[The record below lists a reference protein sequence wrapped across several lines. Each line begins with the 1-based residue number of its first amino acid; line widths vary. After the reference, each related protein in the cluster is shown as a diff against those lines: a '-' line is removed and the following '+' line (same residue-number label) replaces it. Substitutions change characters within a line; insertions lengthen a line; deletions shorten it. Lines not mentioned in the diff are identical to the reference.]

1 MKKYI
6 ILLIA
11 PLIALG
17 AMGQTTPQFIYDIGG
32 KIEKMQLT
40 DAGVLLVNGSN
51 GLAGIRPG
59 ASDPHFVF
67 EEYGKIKEDEIEIVP
82 LSPYAIVTQGGKS
95 QIPGTLFANSKR
107 TVIDVVQGKKMFV
120 TEDNGWKQIAQLK
133 IFLPENKLVVV
144 GNRGKNEGE
153 VLAVGIYDLAT
164 GKQEGFADLD
174 PKSGKSRSAASIPMS
189 SGTPFLLGDR
199 VFVPT
204 TKNVVCANV
213 KDGTILW
220 ETDIKNISQMTADP
234 SGNEIYGFEERSNGD
249 TRIYKFGKDG
259 NPLWDKERKIK
270 GSITRFKIL
279 PDGLAVVSDVF
290 KGGGSSTLGQLT
302 AGGQSI
308 IAFLNAS
315 SGEDL
320 WEKAPKT
327 KGYVN
332 HFYIME
338 DGILFGLQEG
348 GINKISFN
356 GTPLFK
362 KPLKTGENIHTMAT
376 TPLGLIY
383 ISETD
388 ANIVNLST
396 GDPVWKKP
404 IEYKTASSV
413 SSAYDQARGRYLINT
428 GDEILAIN
436 EKTGDVNTLSKF
448 KFEGKESAYEID
460 VRNSGIFLASDQN
473 MMLLDTEGK
482 ENYHTFHKAPGQS
495 GIMKVAMGVMTLASA
510 TVSAAAASQSTYH
523 YSLGNYSSAEAQ
535 RANQN
540 AIAARSF
547 ENIASSSYQE
557 MTKRFKATMATEN
570 DRFILT
576 ALSDGVGLV
585 KVNKDTGIS
594 EKEIVLKDK
603 KPVYEVDDMEGYLY
617 YLSGSGEISAF
628 KL

>member
-6 ILLIA
+6 LLLIA

-17 AMGQTTPQFIYDIGG
+17 AMGQTSPQFIYDIGG

-40 DAGVLLVNGSN
+40 DAGVLLVNGSS

-82 LSPYAIVTQGGKS
+82 LSPYVIVTQGGKS

-120 TEDNGWKQIAQLK
+120 TEEKGWKQIAQLK

-144 GNRGKNEGE
+144 GNRNKDEGE

-164 GKQEGFADLD
+164 GKQEGFANLD
-174 PKSGKSRSAASIPMS
+174 PKAGKTRSAASIPMS

-213 KDGTILW
+213 EDGTILW
-220 ETDIKNISQMTADP
+220 ETDIKNISQMTVDP
-234 SGNEIYGFEERSNGD
+234 LGNEIYGFEERSNGD

-302 AGGQSI
+302 AGGQSE
-308 IAFLNAS
+308 IAFLNAA

-320 WEKAPKT
+320 WEKTPKT
-327 KGYVN
+327 KGYVS
-332 HFYIME
+332 HFYVMD
-338 DGILFGLQEG
+338 DGILFGLKEG
-348 GINKISFN
+348 GINKISFS

-362 KPLKTGENIHTMAT
+362 KPLKTGENIHTMAN

-396 GDPVWKKP
+396 GEPVWKKP
-404 IEYKTASSV
+404 IEYKKASSV
-413 SSAYDQARGRYLINT
+413 SSSYDQANGRYLINT
-428 GDEILAIN
+428 GDELLAIN
-436 EKTGDVNTLSKF
+436 EKTGDVSTLSKF
-448 KFEGKESAYEID
+448 KFEGKESASEID

-482 ENYHTFHKAPGQS
+482 ESYHTFHKAPGQS
-495 GIMKVAMGVMTLASA
+495 GIVKVAMGVMTVASA
-510 TVSAAAASQSTYH
+510 TVAAAAASQSTYH
-523 YSLGNYSSAEAQ
+523 YSLGNYSSAGAQ

-540 AIAARSF
+540 AIAARNF

-576 ALSDGVGLV
+576 VLDAGVGLV
-585 KVNKDTGIS
+585 KVNKDTGIT
-594 EKEIVLKDK
+594 EKAIVLKDK
-603 KPVYEVDDMEGYLY
+603 KPLYEVDDMEGYLY
-617 YLSGSGEISAF
+617 YLSSSGEISAY